1 MRDRGPSRTV
11 RGMDS
16 DVPLWAWIALSAAVL
31 VLLVV
36 DLIGHRG
43 GHGTSRKAAIVW
55 TMVWITAGLLF
66 NVVVW
71 VALGGQRGQ
80 EYLASYLIEK
90 SLSVDNLFVFL
101 IIFQTLNVPPQHQ
114 HRVLF
119 WGIFGALVFRAIFI
133 FAGVA
138 ALEQYD
144 WVAYVF
150 GGILLLAAWRAFR
163 DDPGEPRESKIVL
176 WLSRHLPV
184 THRIEGGAFVTR
196 MQGRRVVTPL
206 LIALV
211 AVELTDI
218 VFAIDSVPAALS
230 VSQDRFVVFSSNAF
244 AILGLRALYTVLAD
258 VLSDLEYLHYG
269 LAAVLAFAGIKLII
283 ADWLHIPAP
292 ISIALIAA
300 IIGAAV
306 WASVH
311 ARRSARDDTRAPAG

>member
-1 MRDRGPSRTV
+1 MRERAASRTLRV
-11 RGMDS
+11 MDNQ
-16 DVPLWAWIALSAAVL
+16 VPLWAWIALSATVL
-31 VLLVV
+31 ALLLV
-36 DLIGHRG
+36 DLFGHRG
-43 GHGTSRKAAIVW
+43 SHGTSRKAAIAW
-55 TMVWITAGLLF
+55 TVAWVTAGLLF

-71 VALGGQRGQ
+71 VALGSQRGQ

-101 IIFQTLNVPPQHQ
+101 IIFQTLNIPPAHQ

-138 ALEQYD
+138 ALEKYG

-163 DDPGEPRESKIVL
+163 DDPNEPRECRLVA

-184 THRIEGGAFVTR
+184 TLRVDDGSFITR
-196 MQGRRVVTPL
+196 LHGRRVVTPL

-230 VSQDRFVVFSSNAF
+230 VSRDEFVVFSSNAF

-269 LAAVLAFAGIKLII
+269 LAGVLAFAGIKLMI
-283 ADWLHIPAP
+283 ADWIHIPAP
-292 ISIALIAA
+292 LSIGIIAVV
-300 IIGAAV
+300 IGAAV

-311 ARRSARDDTRAPAG
+311 ARRGRHETQAPAR